1 MFPANVNVII
11 GIAFLATG
19 RRLFW
24 LVMSA
29 VGFILGRSL
38 AQQLLIGKPAWTV
51 VFIAVATGLVGLI
64 LGLYA
69 RRFAVGVAGFLMG
82 HYALASLGF
91 AMGFYGTG
99 WIWLSLIGGGIIG
112 ATLAQITLDF
122 AFIILTTVAGAK
134 LIEQTIDLKPPLN
147 FALFAVLFAVGVTIQ
162 LIRLRK

>member
-1 MFPANVNVII
+1 MFPAIVNVVI
-11 GIAFLATG
+11 GIALLTTG

-24 LVMSA
+24 VFFGA

-38 AQQLLIGKPAWTV
+38 AQQLLVGQPAWTV
-51 VFIAVATGLVGLI
+51 IFIAVATGLVGLI

-69 RRFAVGVAGFLMG
+69 QRFAVGLAGFLMG

-99 WIWLSLIGGGIIG
+99 WILLALVGGGIIG
-112 ATLAQITLDF
+112 TALALISLDF
-122 AFIILTTVAGAK
+122 AFIFLTAAAGAK
-134 LIEQTIDLKPPLN
+134 LIEQTIDLNPPLN

-162 LIRLRK
+162 LIKLRK

>member
-1 MFPANVNVII
+1 MFPAIVNVVI
-11 GIAFLATG
+11 GIALLTTG

-24 LVMSA
+24 VFFGA

-38 AQQLLIGKPAWTV
+38 AQQLLIGQPAWTV
-51 VFIAVATGLVGLI
+51 IFIAVATGLVGVI

-69 RRFAVGVAGFLMG
+69 QRFAVGLAGFLMG

-99 WIWLSLIGGGIIG
+99 WILLALVGGGIIG
-112 ATLAQITLDF
+112 TALALISLDF
-122 AFIILTTVAGAK
+122 AFIFLTAAAGAK
-134 LIEQTIDLKPPLN
+134 LIEQTIDLNPPLN

-162 LIRLRK
+162 LIKLRK

>member
-1 MFPANVNVII
+1 MFPAIVNMII
-11 GIAFLATG
+11 GIALLATG

-24 LVMSA
+24 LFMGA
-29 VGFILGRSL
+29 VGFVLGRSF
-38 AQQLLIGKPAWTV
+38 AQQLLIGKPAWTL
-51 VFIAVATGLVGLI
+51 VFIAVDSGLVGLV

-112 ATLAQITLDF
+112 TTFAQIKLDF
-122 AFIILTTVAGAK
+122 AFIILITVAGAK
-134 LIEQTIDLKPPLN
+134 LIEQTIDFNPPLN